1 MKFRTALA
9 CCLVLASTIVLSRAV
24 PISDPETVLR
34 EIVARQNAMIEKATK
49 DENVEE
55 ESLRADLQQ
64 ICNEYD
70 ILIKDHP
77 KYAPAYVAYGLL
89 LNKVDMRKESTKM
102 LLAANQLDKNIPVV
116 KNQLGNY
123 LAEEGKPVEAAPY
136 YLAAIQLA
144 PKEPLYHYQL
154 GTLLTEARDDFLNSG
169 HWTREQLDKAMHEA
183 FRQAMELTPG
193 NVGYAYRYGE
203 SFYDLE
209 HPEWEEALEFW
220 RALEAK
226 VSPGVEKQTIR
237 LHEANV
243 LLKQGKKDDAK
254 TVLDGVTEQVL
265 QRQKQKLVDQ
275 LAEKKTS

>member
-1 MKFRTALA
+1 
-9 CCLVLASTIVLSRAV
+9 
-24 PISDPETVLR
+24 
-34 EIVARQNAMIEKATK
+34 
-49 DENVEE
+49 
-55 ESLRADLQQ
+55 
-64 ICNEYD
+64 
-70 ILIKDHP
+70 
-77 KYAPAYVAYGLL
+77 
-89 LNKVDMRKESTKM
+89 
-102 LLAANQLDKNIPVV
+102 
-116 KNQLGNY
+116 
-123 LAEEGKPVEAAPY
+123 
-136 YLAAIQLA
+136 
-144 PKEPLYHYQL
+144 
-154 GTLLTEARDDFLNSG
+154 LNSG

-275 LAEKKTS
+275 LAAAPTKSS